1 VQTTPGGGHARR
13 YIQRLG
19 PPVARW
25 LLVVS
30 DVPTRAE
37 DVERLLSSMSRDFSS
52 MKAELEGVARA
63 LSNRRTRLWSAF
75 YAPVRKP

>member
-1 VQTTPGGGHARR
+1 
-13 YIQRLG
+13 
-19 PPVARW
+19 
-25 LLVVS
+25 VS

-63 LSNRRTRLWSAF
+63 LTNRRTRLWSAF
-75 YAPVRKP
+75 YAPVRQP